1 MNNQKKK
8 NILKKKI
15 HLELQNQQK
24 EKDLKNKISL
34 QTKKDKDKKTNINQS
49 EKQKKNQKK
58 NQKKKAV
65 IPIVA
70 SMLLVFS
77 LVFGVSYGFF
87 TTTTRAKEFVMYT
100 GTLAVSYQATNNT
113 INLDKLYPMTDA
125 EGLTQNSHSFTVNN
139 NGNIDA
145 RYQIRLELDE
155 TEKNMIPL
163 EYVKLSYKKNTDE
176 FSEPILLSNL
186 DSSLAFIRNEI
197 LESNHSDTY
206 EIKLWIDLG
215 APNEIQGKTFSARV
229 VVDSIQNVDD
239 GYVVD
244 TAPIITLKK
253 DKDGNQDIHLKV
265 GEKYTELGVAEIKDD
280 QEIFTNENVIT
291 SYEHV
296 NDNEI
301 EPVNEINTEEPG
313 IYYVNYEVTDKSNN
327 KGTATRVVVINKT
340 DIVPT
345 IVLKNEEPIIL
356 GEGDYY
362 KEPGVEIENNN
373 QVTIIGEVKTSVIG
387 TYTVRYI
394 VIDENGNLNSVIRTV
409 KVEKAYQEDI
419 LKGTDPV
426 LKGNLI
432 PVIIEE
438 NGTVKR
444 ISTKDEWYDYET
456 KKWANAII
464 LKDENKKYGNND
476 IIPEEDIESYFVWI
490 PKYSYQIFNTE
501 NYNSVTTI
509 ETKAQEINIK
519 FGTEN
524 TSDINK
530 QECTTPMK
538 AGSIGICSNGD
549 YMTHPAFIS
558 FNVNGFWV
566 GKFETGYLDATSAKE
581 AEQNSSD
588 YSKII
593 IKPNVYSWRN
603 ITVGNAFEAS
613 YNYQRNLDSHMMKNT
628 EWGAVAYLSHSK
640 YGTCSNNKCSE
651 IRINNNSGYIT
662 GYAATKEPT
671 TGRSSSSTEEN
682 KYEGTNLG
690 ADGTATL
697 NYKNSGANVAS
708 TTGNKTGIYDMN
720 GGSLEYIMGYTTSAT
735 NDSSGITSIHQGFFN
750 NSDWK
755 KYYDSYNSTQ
765 SPQFGNRI
773 LGDATGEM
781 GPFGIE
787 KDPDTNQRYKS
798 SWYKDQAYF
807 VYSTNPW
814 FRRGGS
820 WIDGINAGIFV
831 FDNYN
836 GDVKS
841 EGTYRI
847 VLAP

>member
-24 EKDLKNKISL
+24 EKDLKKKNSL

-296 NDNEI
+296 NGDEI
-301 EPVNEINTEEPG
+301 ESVNTINTEQPG
-313 IYYVNYEVTDKSNN
+313 IYYVNYEVTDKSKN

-345 IVLKNEEPIIL
+345 IALKGEKVITIEET
-356 GEGDYY
+356 ENYVDS
-362 KEPGVEIENNN
+362 GVEIKDEN
-373 QVTIIGEVKTSVIG
+373 TLITIGEVKTSVIG

-394 VIDENGNLNSVIRTV
+394 VIDENGNLNSTIREV
-409 KVEKAYQEDI
+409 KVIQATTLQNKILTQNVLVEKEPNLKTTSQEA
-419 LKGTDPV
+419 G
-426 LKGNLI
+426 
-432 PVIIEE
+432 E
-438 NGTVKR
+438 NGLYK
-444 ISTKDEWYDYET
+444 ST
-456 KKWANAII
+456 N
-464 LKDENKKYGNND
+464 
-476 IIPEEDIESYFVWI
+476 
-490 PKYSYQIFNTE
+490 
-501 NYNSVTTI
+501 
-509 ETKAQEINIK
+509 
-519 FGTEN
+519 
-524 TSDINK
+524 
-530 QECTTPMK
+530 
-538 AGSIGICSNGD
+538 
-549 YMTHPAFIS
+549 
-558 FNVNGFWV
+558 
-566 GKFETGYLDATSAKE
+566 
-581 AEQNSSD
+581 
-588 YSKII
+588 
-593 IKPNVYSWRN
+593 
-603 ITVGNAFEAS
+603 
-613 YNYQRNLDSHMMKNT
+613 
-628 EWGAVAYLSHSK
+628 
-640 YGTCSNNKCSE
+640 
-651 IRINNNSGYIT
+651 
-662 GYAATKEPT
+662 
-671 TGRSSSSTEEN
+671 
-682 KYEGTNLG
+682 
-690 ADGTATL
+690 
-697 NYKNSGANVAS
+697 
-708 TTGNKTGIYDMN
+708 
-720 GGSLEYIMGYTTSAT
+720 T
-735 NDSSGITSIHQGFFN
+735 NDSSPTYYFRGAVENNYVEFAGFLWRIIRINEDGSIRLIMQDGIDNNTKYSFYPDSHDQYTYMYYSNTNLENGAMKILEDWYKKNIEDKGYNNQIVVGNYCEQAKATYDTHWVINNNTNMALYTDYISNFKCAEDANGKGPLKLEIGLISYDEVVHAGGYPKN
-750 NSDWK
+750 NSTD
-755 KYYDSYNSTQ
+755 YYLHHYLAFFTMSPAGFSSSDGSFLHTVFYN
-765 SPQFGNRI
+765 
-773 LGDATGEM
+773 GELN
-781 GPFGIE
+781 F
-787 KDPDTNQRYKS
+787 T
-798 SWYKDQAYF
+798 
-807 VYSTNPW
+807 STNGTTALRPVINLNSNIKAI
-814 FRRGGS
+814 GLGTS
-820 WIDGINAGIFV
+820 EYPYKIID
-831 FDNYN
+831 
-836 GDVKS
+836 
-841 EGTYRI
+841 
-847 VLAP
+847 